1 MAEINYKIVI
11 VGEQYVGKS
20 AIFLRQQRG
29 VFEPEAA
36 VASMGAHFA
45 QKAVEID
52 EQDRKGNDG
61 TRQSITGSSIMN
73 MNTEVED
80 PNKKSIGGQY
90 LTSAAQ

>member
-45 QKAVEID
+45 
-52 EQDRKGNDG
+52 
-61 TRQSITGSSIMN
+61 
-73 MNTEVED
+73 
-80 PNKKSIGGQY
+80 
-90 LTSAAQ
+90 